1 MPEARFLTEPTIEY
15 VANSERTIKL
25 DRGFNIR
32 ELALKLTCN
41 VNVATGGTTTARG
54 NIAAA
59 GVWSLIRN
67 IRLKL
72 NSNNNIRDFSGDV
85 LQMLN
90 WFYYNQ
96 GDLDSLNIV
105 GIAADGSAIVETTL
119 LLPLWMVDSRKP
131 IDTMLAAPLLSDLSL
146 TVNWGNAANVGT
158 ATGFEISSATLEVS
172 KLASY
177 GLNGPFNTQVLNVI
191 QESDVPVSTRFQV
204 ELPVGNLYRSF
215 LIGQQNS
222 AGDDDPDNI
231 ENIRLFSGG
240 TDYFNIDFEAFQNWQ
255 RRRNRQQ
262 QSLDSTGALNSNFV
276 STNRDLNAWQY
287 IDLVTDGLMSETL
300 NTTGFST
307 LKLEF
312 EVTGAL
318 DSLIIVP
325 QEIIPL
331 RGGNGNN
338 GG

>member
-15 VANSERTIKL
+15 VANSERTIKI

-32 ELALKLTCN
+32 ELAIKLTAN
-41 VNVATGGTTTARG
+41 INVASSGDTTTRA
-54 NIAAA
+54 NIVAS
-59 GVWSLIRN
+59 GIWGLIRN

-72 NSNNNIRDFSGDV
+72 NSNNNIRDFSGDI

-96 GDLDSLNIV
+96 GDLDALNVV
-105 GIAADGSAIVETTL
+105 GIAADGSQIVETTL
-119 LLPLWMVDSRKP
+119 LIPLWMVDSRKP
-131 IDTMLAAPLLSDLSL
+131 IDTMLAAPILSDLSL

-158 ATGFEISSATLEVS
+158 GTGFEISSATLEVS
-172 KLASY
+172 KLVSY

-191 QESDVPVSTRFQV
+191 EENTVGVSSRFQV

-215 LIGQQNS
+215 LIGQQTS
-222 AGDDDPDNI
+222 AGVDDPGNI
-231 ENIRLFSGG
+231 KNVRLFSGG
-240 TDYFNIDFEAFQNWQ
+240 TDYFNLDFEAYQNWQ
-255 RRRNRQQ
+255 KRRNRQTQ
-262 QSLDSTGALNSNFV
+262 YLDSTAALDTNFV
-276 STNRDLNAWQY
+276 SSNRDLDAWLY
-287 IDLVTDGLMSETL
+287 VDLVTDGLMSETL

-312 EVTGAL
+312 DVTGAF
-318 DSLIIVP
+318 DSLIVVP

-331 RGGNGNN
+331 RGN
-338 GG
+338 